1 MSLVR
6 LPLIWQ
12 SRTMGLFDRKIS
24 KAAISPAPAKAAAA
38 GGFSPGYS
46 SSNVGV
52 NMIGQYYTYREGELR
67 AAAVSI
73 PALSRS
79 RDLLASVIGCM
90 PLRMYNEVWNENEE
104 EMERKY
110 IAPRSWL
117 RRPDPTVNYNF
128 LMSWTFDDLYFF
140 GRAFWYITSRTA
152 DGYPASFTR
161 LPAGSVTTTDQS
173 GPVWFAPSSQVYFQ
187 GGEIDPA
194 NLVQFLSPTQ
204 GMVYSSQAA
213 IETALKI
220 QEARNRNASSSIP
233 AGILRQT
240 GGEPLSAQELADLA
254 AAFNAARAT
263 NQTAALN
270 EYLSYEPTTMSPD
283 KMLLIESANY
293 SALETGGRIGNV
305 PPYLLGISTGS
316 YAYTSSQN
324 ARMDLL
330 FFGVKL
336 YADAIAETLSM
347 NNILPN
353 GTFVSFDYESYLEE
367 NYLADTMENTQT
379 VIEDNSPEEMPS

>member
-1 MSLVR
+1 
-6 LPLIWQ
+6 
-12 SRTMGLFDRKIS
+12 MGIFDRKVN

-38 GGFSPGYS
+38 SAMNPGYN
-46 SSNVGV
+46 SSNVGA
-52 NMIGQYYTYREGELR
+52 NMIGQYYTYREGQLR
-67 AAAVSI
+67 AAAISI
-73 PALSRS
+73 PAISRA

-90 PLRMYNEVWNENEE
+90 PLRAYSEMWNGE
-104 EMERKY
+104 EMERVY

-117 RRPDPTVNYNF
+117 RRPDPTVPFNF
-128 LMSWTFDDLYFF
+128 LMSWTFDDLYFY

-152 DGYPASFTR
+152 DGYPASFSR
-161 LPAGSVTTTDQS
+161 LPAGSVTTTDMA
-173 GPVWFAPSSQVYFQ
+173 GPVWFAPSKEVYFQ
-187 GGEIDPA
+187 GGQIDPA

-213 IETALKI
+213 IETAIKI
-220 QEARNRNASSSIP
+220 QDARARNASSSIP
-233 AGILRQT
+233 AGVLRQT

-254 AAFNAARAT
+254 AAFNTARAT

-270 EYLSYEPTTMSPD
+270 EFLTYEPTTMSPD

-305 PPYLLGISTGS
+305 PPYLIGVSTGS
-316 YAYTSSQN
+316 YSYQSSQQ

-347 NNILPN
+347 NNVLPN
-353 GTFVSFDYESYLEE
+353 GTFVAFDYESYLEE
-367 NYLADTMENTQT
+367 NYLADKMEMPESENTQ
-379 VIEDNSPEEMPS
+379 EEIAN

>member
-1 MSLVR
+1 
-6 LPLIWQ
+6 
-12 SRTMGLFDRKIS
+12 MGIFDRKVS

-38 GGFSPGYS
+38 SAMNPGYS

-52 NMIGQYYTYREGELR
+52 NMIGQYYTYQEGQLR
-67 AAAVSI
+67 AAAISI
-73 PALSRS
+73 PAISRA
-79 RDLLASVIGCM
+79 RDLLASVIGCL
-90 PLRMYNEVWNENEE
+90 PLQMYNEMWNGE
-104 EMERKY
+104 EMERVY

-117 RRPDPTVNYNF
+117 RRPDQTVPYNF
-128 LMSWTFDDLYFF
+128 LMSWTFDDLYFY

-152 DGYPASFTR
+152 DGYPATFTR
-161 LPAGSVTTTDQS
+161 LPAGSVTTTDMA
-173 GPVWFAPSSQVYFQ
+173 GPVWFAPSKEVYFQ
-187 GGEIDPA
+187 GGQIDPT

-213 IETALKI
+213 IETAIKI
-220 QEARNRNASSSIP
+220 QDARARNASSSIP
-233 AGILRQT
+233 AGVLRQT

-254 AAFNAARAT
+254 AAFNTARAT

-270 EYLSYEPTTMSPD
+270 EFLTYEPTTMSPD

-305 PPYLLGISTGS
+305 PPYLIGVSTGS
-316 YAYTSSQN
+316 YSYQSSQQ

-347 NNILPN
+347 NNVLPN
-353 GTFVSFDYESYLEE
+353 GTFVAFDYESYLEE
-367 NYLADTMENTQT
+367 NYLADKMDSPAEENTQ
-379 VIEDNSPEEMPS
+379 EEIAN